1 MKNRKKFFEKHIS
14 KKTKTILLISSII
27 AIILIA
33 FFAISFCFG
42 ILGPTSYSF
51 NKTVKPY
58 IATLNSINSN
68 SKSYIKKEDD
78 IDIIDTKLVKEKLE
92 TDITNNL
99 IKSKKDIQ
107 ALKFPEKLSN
117 KKKNLCDGIDS
128 NILIYRQIKLIVTAE
143 SPKELNDLCE
153 ILKVYKKNTKHS
165 YQLVKDK
172 MFLIEFPT
180 SLDNLISA
188 TLKYSEDFIEE
199 YNKNNIS
206 KEQKQQFSSKLNDIS
221 DEFYKLLDKNN
232 YVSNVNRILDDKGS
246 LDEVISSLSKDISS
260 INSLKIK
267 LSEVSIPQDSP
278 DIYYSIQN
286 LLKDYNLYLETLKQT
301 VTTEKSTFDSKGKRN
316 KDLIPKY
323 DRLTETFKSI
333 NTSYSLFR
341 NTLIQ
346 YIEEIN
352 K

>member
-1 MKNRKKFFEKHIS
+1 MKNRNKTSKKHMS
-14 KKTKTILLISSII
+14 KKTKTILLISSIF
-27 AIILIA
+27 IILAA
-33 FFAISFCFG
+33 FFIISFCFG
-42 ILGPTSYSF
+42 IFGPTSYSF
-51 NKTVKPY
+51 NKAIKPY
-58 IATLNSINSN
+58 INTLNSINSN
-68 SKSYIKKEDD
+68 SKSYVNKKDNL
-78 IDIIDTKLVKEKLE
+78 DTLNVKLVKEKLE

-99 IKSKKDIQ
+99 IKAKKDIESV
-107 ALKFPEKLSN
+107 KFPEKLAS
-117 KKKNLCDGIDS
+117 KQKNLCDGIDS
-128 NILIYRQIKLIVTAE
+128 NILIYRQIKLIATTE

-153 ILKVYKKNTKHS
+153 ILKTYKKNTKHN

-172 MFLIEFPT
+172 TFLIEFPT
-180 SLDNLISA
+180 SLDNLIAA

-206 KEQKQQFSSKLNDIS
+206 KEQKQLFSSQLNDIS
-221 DEFYKLLDKNN
+221 TEFYKLIDKNN
-232 YVSNVNRILDDKGS
+232 YIANVNRILDDQGS
-246 LDEVISSLSKDISS
+246 LDEVLSSLSKDISS

-286 LLKDYNLYLETLKQT
+286 LLKDYDLYLQNLKQT

-323 DRLTETFKSI
+323 DKLTETFKSI
-333 NTSYSLFR
+333 NTSYSLFHT
-341 NTLIQ
+341 TLTQ